1 MPSNFT
7 ISFTIEDLQVIDA
20 ALAEMPYRI
29 ATPIINKINRQLA
42 ASHSDDDGEQPYDRT
57 T

>member
-29 ATPIINKINRQLA
+29 AAPIINKINSQLA
-42 ASHSDDDGEQPYDRT
+42 TSHSDDDGEQPYDKNT
-57 T
+57 

>member
-1 MPSNFT
+1 MSSNFT
-7 ISFTIEDLQVIDA
+7 ISFTVEDLHVIDA

-42 ASHSDDDGEQPYDRT
+42 TSHSDDDGEQPYDKNT
-57 T
+57 